1 MSIPRESPIV
11 NDVEAE
17 EVNLS
22 QLQLSLCPHVTNNQ
36 QGDLMRKHN
45 GDHFTR
51 SIRHQFRLMYSNGL
65 WWLPVVLQSIDTP
78 VTRGNIHHRSV
89 SGNRYLPEI
98 GFEIRC
104 VVFTSVFE
112 TGECPVR
119 VCAFSSGGYS
129 GIYNNSCKY
138 KVKKSKEKL
147 CEYFCNYNTFEIIQ
161 KIYIV
166 LCASSL
172 YQLFFPLT

>member
-22 QLQLSLCPHVTNNQ
+22 QLQLPLCPHVTNNQ

-45 GDHFTR
+45 GDHLTR
-51 SIRHQFRLMYSNGL
+51 SVRHQFRLMYSNGL

-138 KVKKSKEKL
+138 NVKKSKEKL
-147 CEYFCNYNTFEIIQ
+147 GEFFCNYNTFEIIQ
-161 KIYIV
+161 KYIV
-166 LCASSL
+166 LCA
-172 YQLFFPLT
+172 